1 MSNVKKEWTETYNKL
16 LDKAISMRNYSYVPY
31 SKFSVGAALLS
42 KDGRVFGGCNIE
54 NSAYSVGICAE
65 RTAFSKAISKGVEE
79 FSAILIVGNKK
90 DKKNVDIT
98 PPCGMCRQFIR
109 EFTDSEFLI
118 ILAKTDDNDN
128 LIDYE
133 IHKRDELLPYSFG
146 PENLQN

>member
-16 LDKAISMRNYSYVPY
+16 LDKAINMRNYSYVPY
-31 SKFSVGAALLS
+31 SNFSVGAALLS

-54 NSAYSVGICAE
+54 NAAYSVGICAE
-65 RTAFSKAISKGVEE
+65 RTAFSKAISKGVKE

-90 DKKNVDIT
+90 DKKNVDIA

-109 EFTDSEFLI
+109 EFTDNEFLI
-118 ILAKTDDNDN
+118 ILAKTDEVGN

-133 IHKRDELLPYSFG
+133 IHKRDELLPCSFG